1 MAFRKKNKTRELV
14 SQKETID
21 SLHKKMKTHF
31 QEEYQSLDD
40 INTELGDIESQITQL
55 RNSTANKSHIPD
67 FTLQTKIWRL
77 ENRADEIRAKIAT
90 LESKTEEKN
99 YLIKTGKLLSKY
111 YKLIKNEKAITEM
124 TSRMDFIDEL
134 DGAANKPSMSS
145 SVGNSGI
152 MSMLDASFGQVD
164 NSAIQSA
171 NGKRKEKKEK
181 RDIMDWFG
189 DTTSPITYNMETNRP
204 TLNIKFKSGA
214 VAATNG
220 STARPDTDKSQFI
233 VHHNYT
239 PNLDFRYGTD
249 DDKSAPHGTTTLQNN
264 NKPGTVPLTLN
275 YKPTAQAVQQL
286 NSSKTLM
293 SRNSQ
298 AQSPACTAHMV
309 RPAASEEAQWAY
321 NRVSTV
327 HPSKASVNTGTANDI
342 MDKRKIY
349 DEYMKIID
357 PNYVPVYEDEFEL
370 FDICTSCH
378 SEMVLNHNAGML
390 NCNNCGMTERIIVDS
405 DKQSHKEPPK
415 EMTSFSYKRIN
426 HLNEILSQFQAKET
440 TEIPEHVYDKILLEL
455 KKERIENMALLTKDK
470 LREILKKIDETD
482 YYEHI
487 PYIINQLNGL
497 PPPVI
502 SPEVEEIIRG
512 LFLQAQHPFNTHCPD
527 ARKNFLTYG
536 YTLYKLFELLEL
548 DDYLSNFK
556 FLKDRKKLY
565 EQEQIWKKICHEL
578 KWEFIP
584 SI

>member
-21 SLHKKMKTHF
+21 SLHKKMKSQF
-31 QEEYQSLDD
+31 QDEYQSLGD
-40 INTELGDIESQITQL
+40 IRTELADIESQIAQM
-55 RNSTANKSHIPD
+55 RNSSANKGEIPD

-111 YKLIKNEKAITEM
+111 YKLIEKEKAITEM
-124 TSRMDFIDEL
+124 TSRMDFIGGM
-134 DGAANKPSMSS
+134 DGIDNKGNRASS
-145 SVGNSGI
+145 GSGI

-164 NSAIQSA
+164 NGVLQTVAPPTT
-171 NGKRKEKKEK
+171 GKRKEK

-189 DTTSPITYNMETNRP
+189 DTTAPITYNMETNRP
-204 TLNIKFKSGA
+204 TLNIKFKSGT
-214 VAATNG
+214 AAAAPTNDT
-220 STARPDTDKSQFI
+220 TARQ
-233 VHHNYT
+233 VT
-239 PNLDFRYGTD
+239 PATQQV
-249 DDKSAPHGTTTLQNN
+249 KAVKNN
-264 NKPGTVPLTLN
+264 DV
-275 YKPTAQAVQQL
+275 
-286 NSSKTLM
+286 
-293 SRNSQ
+293 
-298 AQSPACTAHMV
+298 
-309 RPAASEEAQWAY
+309 
-321 NRVSTV
+321 
-327 HPSKASVNTGTANDI
+327 

>member
-14 SQKETID
+14 TQKETID
-21 SLHKKMKTHF
+21 SLHKKMKTQF
-31 QEEYQSLDD
+31 QDEYQSLSD
-40 INTELGDIESQITQL
+40 IRKELSEIETQIIQL
-55 RNSTANKSHIPD
+55 RNSNANKSQIPD
-67 FTLQTKIWRL
+67 FTIQNKIWRL
-77 ENRADEIRAKIAT
+77 ENRADEIRTKIAE
-90 LESKTEEKN
+90 LESKTQEKN

-111 YKLIKNEKAITEM
+111 YKLIETEKEITKL
-124 TSRMDFIDEL
+124 TSRMDFTGDISSLL
-134 DGAANKPSMSS
+134 DTN
-145 SVGNSGI
+145 I
-152 MSMLDASFGQVD
+152 GQVESIVSGT
-164 NSAIQSA
+164 NTIS
-171 NGKRKEKKEK
+171 KRKDKKEK
-181 RDIMDWFG
+181 RDIMDWYS
-189 DTTSPITYNMETNRP
+189 DTSAPITYNMETNRP
-204 TLNIKFKSGA
+204 KLNLKFKSVDIGPI
-214 VAATNG
+214 TN
-220 STARPDTDKSQFI
+220 TT
-233 VHHNYT
+233 T
-239 PNLDFRYGTD
+239 PNTNNPAKHDI
-249 DDKSAPHGTTTLQNN
+249 KPEESTTATPAQK
-264 NKPGTVPLTLN
+264 NKVDT
-275 YKPTAQAVQQL
+275 
-286 NSSKTLM
+286 
-293 SRNSQ
+293 
-298 AQSPACTAHMV
+298 
-309 RPAASEEAQWAY
+309 
-321 NRVSTV
+321 
-327 HPSKASVNTGTANDI
+327 

-357 PNYVPVYEDEFEL
+357 PNYVPIYDDEFEL

-440 TEIPEHVYDKILLEL
+440 TEIPEPVYDKILLEL

-548 DDYLSNFK
+548 DDYLCNFK

-565 EQEQIWKKICHEL
+565 EQEQIWKKICQEL

>member
-21 SLHKKMKTHF
+21 SLHKKMKSQF
-31 QEEYQSLDD
+31 QDEYQSLGD
-40 INTELGDIESQITQL
+40 IRTELTDIESQIAQL
-55 RNSTANKSHIPD
+55 RNSSANKGEIPD

-111 YKLIKNEKAITEM
+111 YKLIEKEKAITEM
-124 TSRMDFIDEL
+124 TSRMDFIGGMEGTDSGECRT
-134 DGAANKPSMSS
+134 SS
-145 SVGNSGI
+145 GSGI

-164 NSAIQSA
+164 NGIMQSA
-171 NGKRKEKKEK
+171 ATNGKRKEKKEK

-189 DTTSPITYNMETNRP
+189 DTTAPITYNMETNRP
-204 TLNIKFKSGA
+204 TLNIKFKSGT
-214 VAATNG
+214 VATPTNDT
-220 STARPDTDKSQFI
+220 TARQDP
-233 VHHNYT
+233 T
-239 PNLDFRYGTD
+239 PSPQQI
-249 DDKSAPHGTTTLQNN
+249 KAVKNN
-264 NKPGTVPLTLN
+264 DV
-275 YKPTAQAVQQL
+275 
-286 NSSKTLM
+286 
-293 SRNSQ
+293 
-298 AQSPACTAHMV
+298 
-309 RPAASEEAQWAY
+309 
-321 NRVSTV
+321 
-327 HPSKASVNTGTANDI
+327 

-440 TEIPEHVYDKILLEL
+440 TEIPELVYDKILLEL

>member
-1 MAFRKKNKTRELV
+1 
-14 SQKETID
+14 
-21 SLHKKMKTHF
+21 
-31 QEEYQSLDD
+31 
-40 INTELGDIESQITQL
+40 
-55 RNSTANKSHIPD
+55 
-67 FTLQTKIWRL
+67 
-77 ENRADEIRAKIAT
+77 
-90 LESKTEEKN
+90 
-99 YLIKTGKLLSKY
+99 
-111 YKLIKNEKAITEM
+111 
-124 TSRMDFIDEL
+124 
-134 DGAANKPSMSS
+134 
-145 SVGNSGI
+145 
-152 MSMLDASFGQVD
+152 
-164 NSAIQSA
+164 
-171 NGKRKEKKEK
+171 
-181 RDIMDWFG
+181 
-189 DTTSPITYNMETNRP
+189 
-204 TLNIKFKSGA
+204 
-214 VAATNG
+214 
-220 STARPDTDKSQFI
+220 
-233 VHHNYT
+233 
-239 PNLDFRYGTD
+239 
-249 DDKSAPHGTTTLQNN
+249 
-264 NKPGTVPLTLN
+264 
-275 YKPTAQAVQQL
+275 
-286 NSSKTLM
+286 
-293 SRNSQ
+293 
-298 AQSPACTAHMV
+298 
-309 RPAASEEAQWAY
+309 
-321 NRVSTV
+321 
-327 HPSKASVNTGTANDI
+327 
-342 MDKRKIY
+342 
-349 DEYMKIID
+349 MKIID
-357 PNYVPVYEDEFEL
+357 TNYVPVYEDEFEL